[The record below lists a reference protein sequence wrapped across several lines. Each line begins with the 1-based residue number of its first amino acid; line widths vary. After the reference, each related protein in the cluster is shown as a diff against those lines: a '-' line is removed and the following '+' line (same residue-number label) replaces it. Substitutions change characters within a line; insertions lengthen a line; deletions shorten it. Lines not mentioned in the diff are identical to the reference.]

1 MAFYLHRLS
10 IKLVPTI
17 SRIQILAKLSV
28 VMIICG
34 PVVIDIDCQYVN
46 SSEIFLNLLDKFCI
60 KKRSENS
67 VLNNNN
73 RIQLVYFYTSQT
85 LQIQFDTYCFSMKD
99 VLLYVTG
106 GKMTPETKQNSL
118 WSNHTESEL
127 ETMSQ
132 NRLVR

>member
-1 MAFYLHRLS
+1 M
-10 IKLVPTI
+10 PTT

-28 VMIICG
+28 AMIICG

-46 SSEIFLNLLDKFCI
+46 SSGIFLNLLDKFCI

-99 VLLYVTG
+99 VLLYITG